1 MEDGL
6 NNSAGRNE
14 MGDDGTVEI
23 MLNQREVNLLLE
35 YAYPFDKER
44 EQLDRYRDAPGTHTL
59 KVDTFYLSR
68 LIGDLVYSAKEIEDE
83 GLLEELNRICIA
95 MEYAEQ
101 GKSRK
106 PFLVQ

>member
-14 MGDDGTVEI
+14 MGDDGAVEI
-23 MLNQREVNLLLE
+23 MLNQREANLLLE
-35 YAYPFDKER
+35 YACPFDKETER
-44 EQLDRYRDAPGTHTL
+44 LNRYRDTPGTHTL

-68 LIGDLVYSAKEIEDE
+68 LLGDLVYTAKEIEDR
-83 GLLEELNRICIA
+83 GLLEELDRICVA

-101 GKSRK
+101 SKSRK